1 MQKTKINRNNK
12 NEIQYNIISIIDFQ
26 NKNIQKFIEISNKE
40 LKDDGFLNPISFW
53 NLQLDKNL
61 IDENKT
67 LQIAYFNQFF
77 LDMKKNKCG
86 IIDVKNIGKFVV
98 NFGEQISP
106 TDIQEGNR
114 IAVDRIKYQIQ
125 IILPTKIDPQISV
138 MAVEEK
144 PLASYKDIGGCK
156 NEILSIREIVEYPL
170 LYPQKFVN
178 LGIDPPKGVL
188 LYGPPGTGKTLIARA
203 VANRTD
209 SCFIKV
215 ICSELVQK
223 YIGEG
228 ARMVRELF
236 QFAKR
241 KTSCIIFF
249 DELDAIGGARFDDGL
264 GGDNEVQRTMLEIVN
279 QLDGFENRGNTK
291 VLMATNRPETIDAAL
306 TRPGRIDRKIE
317 FGLPDLEGRIEIF
330 KIHSIRMT
338 YDLNLRFELLARLCP
353 YATGADL
360 RSICTEAGMFAIR
373 KNNYFVTENDFLRA
387 IGKIIKGYAKFNATP
402 KYLNYN

>member
-1 MQKTKINRNNK
+1 MLILLFMYIRTLAIESSIWFSFKSQSFLGK
-12 NEIQYNIISIIDFQ
+12 NCSII
-26 NKNIQKFIEISNKE
+26 
-40 LKDDGFLNPISFW
+40 
-53 NLQLDKNL
+53 
-61 IDENKT
+61 
-67 LQIAYFNQFF
+67 
-77 LDMKKNKCG
+77 
-86 IIDVKNIGKFVV
+86 VKNIGKFVV

-215 ICSELVQK
+215 IC
-223 YIGEG
+223 
-228 ARMVRELF
+228 
-236 QFAKR
+236 
-241 KTSCIIFF
+241 
-249 DELDAIGGARFDDGL
+249 
-264 GGDNEVQRTMLEIVN
+264 
-279 QLDGFENRGNTK
+279 
-291 VLMATNRPETIDAAL
+291 
-306 TRPGRIDRKIE
+306 
-317 FGLPDLEGRIEIF
+317 
-330 KIHSIRMT
+330 
-338 YDLNLRFELLARLCP
+338 
-353 YATGADL
+353 
-360 RSICTEAGMFAIR
+360 
-373 KNNYFVTENDFLRA
+373 
-387 IGKIIKGYAKFNATP
+387 
-402 KYLNYN
+402 